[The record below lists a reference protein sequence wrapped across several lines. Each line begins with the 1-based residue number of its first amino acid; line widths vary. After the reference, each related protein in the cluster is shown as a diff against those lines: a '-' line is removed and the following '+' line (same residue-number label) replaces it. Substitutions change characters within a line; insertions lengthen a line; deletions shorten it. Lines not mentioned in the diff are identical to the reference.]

1 MKKIIIIVITCAIVL
16 YAVWSYAT
24 RPIVQS
30 DVSVEN
36 VSSKLPAGSEVMA
49 TYKIS
54 QKDSLVRFTMN
65 ELLNKSPF
73 LVVGTTTQI
82 AGEIGV
88 KDNGFVIGD
97 LTIDART
104 LETDNSK
111 RNSAIVRFI
120 LKSENPGNEYI
131 TFKALKQQGVTTI
144 AEGTPNTF
152 TVTGDLTISG
162 ITKPATFTV
171 TATTTADQ
179 ITALAQTT
187 IKRTDFNLNIP
198 NIPFVANVD
207 DEFPITVS
215 IVAPRIMK

>member
-1 MKKIIIIVITCAIVL
+1 MKKIIIIVIACVVVL

-24 RPIVQS
+24 RPVDQS
-30 DVSVEN
+30 GVSVEN
-36 VSSKLPAGSEVMA
+36 VSSKLPAGSELLA

-82 AGEIGV
+82 AGEIGI
-88 KDNGFVIGD
+88 KNNSFVVGD
-97 LTIDART
+97 IMIDART

-131 TFKALKQQGVTTI
+131 VFKALNQEGITTI
-144 AEGTPNTF
+144 VSGVPNTF
-152 TVTGDLTISG
+152 KVTGDLTISG

-171 TATTTADQ
+171 TATTTVDE

-207 DEFPITVS
+207 DEFPITIS
-215 IVAPRIMK
+215 IVAPRVMK